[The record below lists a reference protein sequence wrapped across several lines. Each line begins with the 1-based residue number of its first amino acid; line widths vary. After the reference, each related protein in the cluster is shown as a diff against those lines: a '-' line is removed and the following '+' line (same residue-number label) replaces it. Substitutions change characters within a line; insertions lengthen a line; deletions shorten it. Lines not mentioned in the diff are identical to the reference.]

1 MEQRTR
7 QFRITPELSQ
17 GLSGKQAAQ
26 KAAAGQSNVSPAP
39 MTKSI
44 RQIIGDNLFTSFN
57 AFIVAIAACIA
68 MVGAYQNLLFLV
80 IIVTNTLIGIV
91 QEIRSKRTIE
101 KLSVLSAPKARVL
114 RDGVFSS
121 IDVEQLVL
129 DDVMELSLGH
139 QVCADCIV
147 RDGQV
152 EVNESLLTGEADPVF
167 KRPGDLLLSG
177 SFVISGRCLAQ
188 VEHVGQ
194 DNYATRIT
202 LEAQKHKKLH
212 SELMDALRKI
222 TSFTSL
228 FILPVGVILFLR
240 SYFLLDE
247 TMQTAVVSSAAA
259 IIGMFPQGLVLLT
272 SVSLAVG
279 VVKLG
284 RRRTLVQQLFCIETL
299 SRVDTLCLD
308 KTGTLTTGEMSVST
322 VLPFPSD
329 ALSWSP
335 EQALRAYVTA
345 SDDANATFAAL
356 RRHVAPFE
364 AEVARSLPFSSERK
378 WGAVEFCG
386 VGTLYLG
393 APEFL
398 LPDASHPLHRTV
410 QYHTR
415 NGSRVLLLSHS
426 AGPLDKA
433 LPDDLVPLAAVV
445 LCDTLRPTAKATL
458 AFFAEQGVTVKLI
471 SGDHPLTVASIAR
484 QVGLKNAGRYIDV
497 SVLTPEQL
505 VKAAETYTIFGRVT
519 PEQKRLLIHAL
530 QKNGH
535 TVAMTGDGV
544 NDVLA
549 LKDADCSIAMASGSD
564 AARQVSQL
572 VLLDSDFS
580 CLPEVVMEGRRVVN
594 NITRT
599 ASMYLIKTLFS
610 FLLSVVTVFTPF
622 NYPFTPIQLTLISCF
637 TVGIP
642 TFFLALEPSRDRITG
657 SFLSTVLQRALP
669 GALVV
674 MLYVILIQSFAPL
687 LQLTETE
694 TATLYVYLTGIASLT
709 LLWRVCWP
717 FNLMRGVLCGVMT
730 TGFFAAAYLFR
741 DLIGLGVFSG
751 VMWPVGLVLAVCC
764 LPLMLVLG
772 HWLGRS
778 RLVRKLDQL

>member
-1 MEQRTR
+1 MEQRTT
-7 QFRITPELSQ
+7 QFRITPELTG
-17 GLSGKQAAQ
+17 GLSSEQAAR

-39 MTKSI
+39 MTKSV
-44 RQIIGDNLFTSFN
+44 RRIISDNLFTSFN

-121 IDVEQLVL
+121 IAVEQLVL
-129 DDVMELSLGH
+129 DDVLELTLGN

-147 RDGQV
+147 RDGQI

-167 KRPGDLLLSG
+167 KQPGDPLLSG

-188 VEHVGQ
+188 VEHVGR
-194 DNYATRIT
+194 DNYATKIT
-202 LEAQKHKKLH
+202 LEAQKHKKFH
-212 SELMDALRKI
+212 SELMDSLRRI
-222 TSFTSL
+222 TSFTSA
-228 FILPVGVILFLR
+228 FILPVGIILFLR

-247 TMQTAVVSSAAA
+247 TIQTAVVSSAAA

-308 KTGTLTTGEMSVST
+308 KTGTLTTGEMSVSA
-322 VLPFPSD
+322 VLPFPCD

-345 SDDANATFAAL
+345 SSDANATFAAL
-356 RRHVAPFE
+356 RRHCEPYE
-364 AEVARSLPFSSERK
+364 AEAARSLPFSSERK
-378 WGAVEFCG
+378 WGAVEFRG

-398 LPDASHPLHRTV
+398 LPDATHPLHRTV
-410 QYHTR
+410 KYHTR
-415 NGSRVLLLSHS
+415 SGCRVLLLSHS
-426 AGPLDKA
+426 ASPLSKA

-484 QVGLKNAGRYIDV
+484 QAGLKQADRYIDV

-519 PEQKRLLIHAL
+519 PEQKRVLIHAL
-530 QKNGH
+530 QKKGH

-580 CLPEVVMEGRRVVN
+580 CLPDVVMEGRRVVN

-657 SFLSTVLQRALP
+657 SFLSTVVQRALP

-674 MLYVILIQSFAPL
+674 MLYVILIQSFAPML
-687 LQLTETE
+687 SLTETE
-694 TATLYVYLTGIASLT
+694 TATLYVYLTGIANLT

-717 FNLMRGVLCGVMT
+717 CNLMRGVLCGMMT
-730 TGFFAAAYLFR
+730 AGFFSAAYLLR

-764 LPLMLVLG
+764 LPLMLL
-772 HWLGRS
+772 LGRWLSHS
-778 RLVRKLDQL
+778 RLIRKLDRL